1 MPYAIYITYSPPL
14 QLWHPI
20 SYYEERTVMH
30 ARQLSGEKAD
40 IVTLYWLHFWRQ
52 SAYEPPRPPIS

>member
-1 MPYAIYITYSPPL
+1 MPYAIYIAYSPPL
-14 QLWHPI
+14 QFWHPI
-20 SYYEERTVMH
+20 SYYEELTVMY

-40 IVTLYWLHFWRQ
+40 IETLYWLHSWRQ